1 MLSGFHEA
9 IGDTLM
15 LSAKT
20 PLYLK
25 SIGLIDRVS
34 NSTGMLMVVFEIF
47 THIFNIEFV
56 DICENI
62 VRTIREKVKKAS

>member
-1 MLSGFHEA
+1 
-9 IGDTLM
+9 M